1 MDHPDLP
8 ADPAITGPTGR
19 GPTGPTDRGPTD
31 RGPTGPTDRGPTG
44 RGRSDAGPTDGLP
57 GHAGGPR
64 GGSHASPL
72 AQLETELAAVAER
85 EVVVRAWVDR
95 PSAGAL
101 RRSVADAP
109 PGPLQGWTIGV
120 KDVID
125 AAGLRAERG
134 AALYQGRTAEA
145 DAAAVA
151 LARQAGAVVAGKT
164 ATAELALVTP
174 TVTTNPH
181 DATRTPGGSSSGSA
195 AAVAAGMVRLA
206 LGTQTAGSVIRP
218 ASFCG
223 VVGFKATFGWVS
235 VSGVHPVSPSLDT
248 VGSFARTVADVA
260 ALHTALTGRVTYGGS
275 DRGAADAA
283 PGPLRV
289 GLYRSHQWPVA
300 GPDTVAALERA
311 VDALRAAGAVVEPV
325 EPVAGL
331 ADAAEVATTI
341 MLAEAWRSLAW
352 ERSRPEHLL
361 SAGLRRLLAR
371 AERVTADEYASAQRR
386 AVAQRAAFDAAVAG
400 FDAWL
405 TPAAPGEAPGMET
418 TGDPAFCRVWTLLGG
433 PALTVPA
440 GTGSMG
446 LPVGV
451 QLVGARWD
459 DARVLAVGAVL
470 EAAMDQAAEAGVTG
484 GRAAGD
490 AGAGRG

>member
-1 MDHPDLP
+1 MDHSELP
-8 ADPAITGPTGR
+8 ADPASAGPP
-19 GPTGPTDRGPTD
+19 GPPGPARHADGVGASP
-31 RGPTGPTDRGPTG
+31 
-44 RGRSDAGPTDGLP
+44 RGR
-57 GHAGGPR
+57 
-64 GGSHASPL
+64 
-72 AQLETELAAVAER
+72 LEAELVAVAER
-85 EVVVRAWVDR
+85 EPAVRAWVDR

-101 RRSVADAP
+101 RRSVAEAP

-134 AALYQGRTAEA
+134 AALYHGRTAEA

-223 VVGFKATFGWVS
+223 VVGFKPTFGWVS

-260 ALHTALTGRVTYGGS
+260 ALHSALTGRVIYGVS
-275 DRGAADAA
+275 DRGAAGAA
-283 PGPLRV
+283 PGPLKV

-300 GPDTVAALERA
+300 GPDTVAVLERA

-325 EPVAGL
+325 EAVAGL

-371 AERVTADEYASAQRR
+371 AERVSADEYASAQRR
-386 AVAQRAAFDAAVAG
+386 SVAQRAAFDAAVAG

-405 TPAAPGEAPGMET
+405 TPAVPGEAPGMET

-433 PALTVPA
+433 PALTVPGGMGA
-440 GTGSMG
+440 TG

-459 DARVLAVGAVL
+459 DERVLAVGALL
-470 EAAMDQAAEAGVTG
+470 EAALGRSAGG
-484 GRAAGD
+484 E
-490 AGAGRG
+490 RG